1 MKICRKNAVGL
12 KGKEMKDFYGF
23 FFFVIKASHQNAV
36 HSEANIDIVYSNSLT
51 KNPLIPIMLK

>member
-1 MKICRKNAVGL
+1 MGKLLCSFGL
-12 KGKEMKDFYGF
+12 F